1 MIGTKIAGLLVLMS
15 VYGLTNQ
22 NRDIFAV
29 KLFGKEE
36 QLDPVD
42 KTFFQLESTDVD
54 GNAYKFSQLSKYKAV
69 LIFNSASL

>member
-15 VYGLTNQ
+15 VYGLTHQ
-22 NRDIFAV
+22 NRVLAV

-54 GNAYKFSQLSKYKAV
+54 GNAFNFSQLSNYKAV